1 MLGCVSGVAAV
12 LLVASV
18 QMPEREAVVLSQPRD
33 PYRAL
38 AREIAEAESVVL
50 VEALSD
56 VVHLAPV
63 HVLWVTA
70 PASLSDREMI
80 RKGRFLRD
88 HPDVAIGIITG
99 STPAQARALWQ
110 RAGDARGT
118 RAAFAV
124 AKDPRSGV
132 GIPIGL
138 VRDAPGG
145 RSVHSLTKASF
156 EEALREVDYVTFAGH
171 GGPAYLGL
179 PNGARFGTADIPTLP
194 PVVVATGSCNSV
206 RPWVPRSLALA
217 FVDNGAAAYAGFAYS
232 PIAGYLLGQYRDLAL
247 RHTWPGLTVGQMIQ
261 IQNQGTLNA
270 FAAFPY
276 FYLLGDPRLY
286 LRGEAPYRVVGDRSS
301 RDERVLEYEDVAT
314 GVVPIRIPEGAGYD
328 FVRIPGLGSAAATDR
343 FYNGRIQMMDQGE
356 DKLLIVVQQAPALT
370 VWLRRSA
377 PWHRAVTR
385 PLTDALDHT
394 FVFLPQT
401 SVPAPIFGLAVW
413 VLILIWGHRARK
425 GSVRTALGRSLFA
438 GGSLAALVGLY
449 TLVRADEVVVTS
461 KAMTPSVLVPLDLF
475 FLFSGAALLFTLSRS
490 WRGRTFALFLGAF
503 PAFAPAAFSLAAFT
517 VMNLRLTT
525 YLGTGLY
532 THHMGVLSAIAC
544 AVLLPLLFLT
554 FGLGAARPSN

>member
-38 AREIAEAESVVL
+38 AREIAEAESV
-50 VEALSD
+50 
-56 VVHLAPV
+56 
-63 HVLWVTA
+63 
-70 PASLSDREMI
+70 SDREMI

-145 RSVHSLTKASF
+145 RSVHSLTNASF
-156 EEALREVDYVTFAGH
+156 TKALTEVDYLTFAGH

-217 FVDNGAAAYAGFAYS
+217 FVDNGAPGS
-232 PIAGYLLGQYRDLAL
+232 P
-247 RHTWPGLTVGQMIQ
+247 W
-261 IQNQGTLNA
+261 
-270 FAAFPY
+270 
-276 FYLLGDPRLY
+276 
-286 LRGEAPYRVVGDRSS
+286 
-301 RDERVLEYEDVAT
+301 
-314 GVVPIRIPEGAGYD
+314 
-328 FVRIPGLGSAAATDR
+328 VR
-343 FYNGRIQMMDQGE
+343 
-356 DKLLIVVQQAPALT
+356 
-370 VWLRRSA
+370 
-377 PWHRAVTR
+377 
-385 PLTDALDHT
+385 
-394 FVFLPQT
+394 
-401 SVPAPIFGLAVW
+401 
-413 VLILIWGHRARK
+413 
-425 GSVRTALGRSLFA
+425 
-438 GGSLAALVGLY
+438 
-449 TLVRADEVVVTS
+449 
-461 KAMTPSVLVPLDLF
+461 
-475 FLFSGAALLFTLSRS
+475 
-490 WRGRTFALFLGAF
+490 
-503 PAFAPAAFSLAAFT
+503 
-517 VMNLRLTT
+517 
-525 YLGTGLY
+525 
-532 THHMGVLSAIAC
+532 
-544 AVLLPLLFLT
+544 
-554 FGLGAARPSN
+554 